1 MTGNKPTQTP
11 SQSLQKI
18 GVWILFI
25 VAGSLFVYI
34 SYLALGLTFGWVHF
48 GDAILLGSLLS
59 GFAGYELICGLLAL
73 GFMIV
78 AFWSTL
84 RGPKK

>member
-1 MTGNKPTQTP
+1 MTANKLTD
-11 SQSLQKI
+11 SLRKI

-25 VAGSLFVYI
+25 GVGSLFVYV

-59 GFAGYELICGLLAL
+59 GLAGYELLCGLLAFA
-73 GFMIV
+73 FMAF
-78 AFWSTL
+78 AFWSTV
-84 RGPKK
+84 RGQK